1 MKSEIEGTVK
11 KGTVAYLL
19 LDKSNRSGIQIL
31 AEEIQKIKDRL
42 DEKDADNRELHDRGD
57 QVQRYGG
64 APNYGPAL
72 SSYGQTSRAERR
84 DREDRYKQWIP
95 NPGA

>member
-1 MKSEIEGTVK
+1 MRSINGKVK
-11 KGTVAYLL
+11 KGTIAYLL
-19 LDKSNRSGIQIL
+19 LGKGHMSSIQIL
-31 AEEIQKIKDRL
+31 ADEIQKIKDRL
-42 DEKDADNRELHDRGD
+42 DEKDADNRGLHFRGD

-64 APNYGPAL
+64 PPDYGSSL
-72 SSYGQTSRAERR
+72 SSYGQTSRNKRR